1 MNNRVNYTLVG
12 TAVIM
17 MLAAMIFFVYWMLKP
32 AQKDVMTPYYIY
44 FTESVSGLNINSA
57 VKFRGIS
64 VGDVKEM
71 RINPKNSE
79 EIEILIHLHEDTP
92 IKVDTVATLMSQGIT
107 GLSYIDLSKGNKNS
121 TLLKPIDAEH
131 IAVIKS
137 DKSLFERIENSVDTI
152 GTRLSKTLYQTEKL
166 LGDNNQQ
173 EVSEI
178 LMRTSAILS
187 KIEKTLDERTIG
199 NIQETL
205 DNSANITQ
213 RIDAMMDAVEQLVEK
228 GVLLEESLKISIVS
242 VAQSYESIAS
252 AMISFKQMNDAGH
265 YSVSDSM
272 KKPMQQFDITML
284 EMERFMI
291 KMESLIDRINRSP
304 SDLIFLEE
312 AEFKGPGE

>member
-12 TAVIM
+12 TIVIM
-17 MLAAMIFFVYWMLKP
+17 MLAAMIFFIYWMLKP
-32 AQKDVMTPYYIY
+32 AQKDVMIPYYIY

-64 VGDVKEM
+64 VGDVKQM

-79 EIEILIHLHEDTP
+79 EIEILIHLQEDTP

-121 TLLKPIDAEH
+121 KLLKSTNEEN

-137 DKSLFERIENSVDTI
+137 DKSLFERIENSVDNI

-166 LGDNNQQ
+166 LGDKNQQ
-173 EVSEI
+173 EVSKI
-178 LMRTSAILS
+178 LIRTSAILG
-187 KIEKTLDERTIG
+187 KLEKTLDERTIG

-205 DNSANITQ
+205 DYSANITR
-213 RIDAMMDAVEQLVEK
+213 RIDTMMDAVERLIAK
-228 GVLLEESLKISIVS
+228 GILLEESLKTSIAS
-242 VAQSYESIAS
+242 VAQSYESIAE
-252 AMISFKQMNDAGH
+252 AMISFKNMNDAGH

-291 KMESLIDRINRSP
+291 KIESLINRINRSP

-312 AEFKGPGE
+312 AEFRGPGE